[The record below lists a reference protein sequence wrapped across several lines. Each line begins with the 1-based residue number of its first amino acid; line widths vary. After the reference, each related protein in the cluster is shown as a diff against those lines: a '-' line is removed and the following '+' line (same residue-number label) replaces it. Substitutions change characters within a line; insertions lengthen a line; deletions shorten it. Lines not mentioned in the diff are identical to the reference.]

1 MFVSFKSWSISTKAG
16 VANFITAG
24 LMAVLMLGLAGWT
37 VSAEM
42 QRQAQARQDMSM
54 RVAWT
59 VLESV
64 GKIYAIRDG
73 KMYADDVMLND
84 NWAPVDKVKQVMGGV
99 ATVFQG
105 DKRVATNVQ
114 KADGSRAVGTT
125 LAAGPVYDA
134 VLRDGKSY
142 RGRAEILGAA
152 YLTAYD
158 PIRNA
163 KGEVIG
169 VLFVGLPEEDI
180 LGLID
185 QVIQGLAVIGLIGGV
200 AVALVGFLFL
210 RHLLRHI
217 PLLAGTIGQLT
228 DGRPG
233 VVIPGVERSDE
244 IGAFA
249 KALQIYQGKL
259 EMEAELETERRKREG
274 LLAQNKRAEALAAAT
289 RLFDAEVADAFGQ
302 LRDAADSLERTGRVL
317 NGAAANASDRAGQ
330 VASAAEIAAA
340 NVHSVAAAT
349 EELSSSI
356 AAIGAQAHEATQVT
370 ESAVQ
375 EAGRADVIVR
385 GLDESAGKIGEVVQ
399 LINSIASQTNLLA
412 LNATIEAARAGEAG
426 KGFAVVATEVKSLAN
441 QTAKATEEIGGQIGA
456 VQTATQQAAAAIRGV
471 SDTIS
476 RINAIATGIA
486 GAVNQQ
492 AAATSEIARNVDE
505 ASRAT
510 NGMAGSISDVMTA
523 TQDTDHAAAEVGSA
537 SQQVAAQTG
546 ALNEVVRRFLSEVQK
561 AA

>member
-1 MFVSFKSWSISTKAG
+1 MFAQVKSWSISTKAG

-24 LMAVLMLGLAGWT
+24 LMAALMLGLAGWT

-42 QRQAQARQDMSM
+42 QRQAQARQEMSM

-64 GKIYAIRDG
+64 GKTYSIRDG
-73 KMYADDVMLND
+73 KMYADNVVLND

-105 DKRVATNVQ
+105 DKRITTNVL
-114 KADGSRAVGTT
+114 KADGGRAVGTALT
-125 LAAGPVYDA
+125 AGPVYDA
-134 VLRDGKSY
+134 VLRDGKPY
-142 RGRAEILGAA
+142 RGRADILGSA

-169 VLFVGLPEEDI
+169 VLFVGLPEADI

-185 QVIQGLAVIGLIGGV
+185 QVIHGLAIAGLIGGAAV
-200 AVALVGFLFL
+200 AVAGFLFL

-217 PLLAGTIGQLT
+217 PLLAGTIGELT
-228 DGRPG
+228 EGRTN
-233 VVIPGVERSDE
+233 VAIPGAERSDE

-249 KALQIYQGKL
+249 KALQIFQGKL
-259 EMEAELETERRKREG
+259 EAERENERRERES
-274 LLAQNKRAEALAAAT
+274 LIAQNKRAEALAAAT
-289 RLFDAEVADAFGQ
+289 RRFDAEVADAFGQ
-302 LRDAADSLERTGRVL
+302 LRDAAGSLERTGRVL
-317 NGAAANASDRAGQ
+317 NGAAANASDRAGH
-330 VASAAEIAAA
+330 VASAAEIAAG

-370 ESAVQ
+370 ENAVQ

-476 RINAIATGIA
+476 RINAIAAGIA

-510 NGMAGSISDVMTA
+510 NGMAGSISDVMSA